1 MILKHFSRVISLLF
15 ISLFSANAFAATDV
29 HGVMCGG
36 EIREADMTVI
46 NKYMADNPDVHITME
61 AAPWGTCHAKVIN
74 FAIAVDPVSF

>member
-36 EIREADMTVI
+36 EIRE
-46 NKYMADNPDVHITME
+46 
-61 AAPWGTCHAKVIN
+61 
-74 FAIAVDPVSF
+74 